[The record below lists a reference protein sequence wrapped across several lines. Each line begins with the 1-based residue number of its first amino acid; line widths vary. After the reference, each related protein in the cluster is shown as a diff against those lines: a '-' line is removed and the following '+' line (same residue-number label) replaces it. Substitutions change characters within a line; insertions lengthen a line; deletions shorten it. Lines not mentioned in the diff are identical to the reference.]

1 MIQLPTDLTLRLEK
15 IFTKQ
20 EIKDLK
26 DTFWLE
32 KRPTTFRINTIKWNV
47 EEIEGELEK
56 NKISYTKLDFPEN
69 CYVIPSPHPSPKE
82 RGSRTVSES
91 DLWKLICYTSGR
103 IYIQGIS
110 SQIPPT
116 LFSGENPSKIL
127 DATAAPWGK
136 TSHLSAL
143 YPDAQIYAFE
153 PSKIRYDKMCHN
165 LKKLW
170 CSNVE
175 TIYDSIENI
184 EKHIDAMSSWTWFR
198 IFPGGDNVSKTDPA
212 TSAGWQE
219 KECFF
224 DMILI
229 DAPCSSE
236 WSLLYNNTKFLENW
250 DISHIKKNY
259 KRQKRICDSLI
270 PYLKKWWEMIYSTCT
285 LSPEEN
291 EWVIHYL
298 LCNYPE
304 LELGKIELPDTP
316 EVITKNPLI
325 TFERY
330 SYKKEI
336 SENCVRI
343 IPSRYSE
350 GFFIAKLIKKEA

>member
-1 MIQLPTDLTLRLEK
+1 MTQLPTALTFRLEK

-26 DTFWLE
+26 STFWLE
-32 KRPTTFRINTIKWNV
+32 KRSTTFRVNTIKWNAEEV
-47 EEIEGELEK
+47 EAELEK
-56 NKISYTKLDFPEN
+56 NKITYSKLPLPEN
-69 CYVIPSPHPSPKE
+69 CYLLDESF
-82 RGSRTVSES
+82 SES
-91 DLWKLICYTSGR
+91 DLWKLICYSSGR

-116 LFSGENPSKIL
+116 IFSQKNPTKIL

-136 TSHLSAL
+136 TSQMSAL

-170 CSNVE
+170 CSNIE

-184 EKHIDAMSSWTWFR
+184 EKHI
-198 IFPGGDNVSKTDPA
+198 P
-212 TSAGWQE
+212 E
-219 KECFF
+219 KSYF
-224 DMILI
+224 DMVLI
-229 DAPCSSE
+229 DAPCSNE

-259 KRQKRICDSLI
+259 KRQKRICDSII
-270 PYLKKWWEMIYSTCT
+270 PYLKEWWEMIYSTCT

-298 LCNYPE
+298 LCNHPE
-304 LELGKIELPDTP
+304 LALKKIEFPDTP
-316 EVITKNPLI
+316 EIMTKNPLT

-343 IPSRYSE
+343 IPSTYSE